1 MGEDNAKK
9 EVDKIFTTIDV
20 NGTGAIDFT
29 EFCLATVNHK
39 KLLTKE
45 RLTQVFKMFDTDG
58 SGTISSEEI
67 KDFFSMSDGGDD
79 SFAQEL
85 IEEVDK
91 NGDGEISF
99 NEFKEMMEK
108 LFTNKI

>member
-1 MGEDNAKK
+1 M
-9 EVDKIFTTIDV
+9 
-20 NGTGAIDFT
+20 
-29 EFCLATVNHK
+29 NHK
-39 KLLTKE
+39 KLLTQE

-67 KDFFSMSDGGDD
+67 KNFFSMSETADEG
-79 SFAQEL
+79 FAQEL

-99 NEFKEMMEK
+99 AEFKEMMNK
-108 LFTNKI
+108 MFTNKI